1 MVERAERAMNLSLRR
16 FPVASRGLAALG
28 LGVLIGLSPLRPAA
42 ADDAEALA
50 RALADMPFDQ
60 STLDQGYRWLETVT
74 GAMPAEAAEHGVVA
88 GAAATFQRQRELYRD
103 AVAVFLVFATP
114 EQASDYYD
122 LQFPIMQHEHSGP
135 SAVVRATVIT
145 PDGEELPCPCFVST
159 TDDTLSC
166 MYLEY
171 ELATVIQMVAG
182 PGPGFDPALDAD
194 GLENEFILGDAA
206 LVPIGIL
213 PAALSH
219 LLRAAG
225 E

>member
-1 MVERAERAMNLSLRR
+1 MNLSLRR

-60 STLDQGYRWLETVT
+60 STLDQGYRWLETLT

-103 AVAVFLVFATP
+103 AVAVFLIFATP

-122 LQFPIMQHEHSGP
+122 LQFPIMQHEHSGV
-135 SAVVRATVIT
+135 SAIVSMIVLTKDYT
-145 PDGEELPCPCFVST
+145 ELPCPCFVST
-159 TDDTLSC
+159 SDDTMSCLYLAIQLS
-166 MYLEY
+166 
-171 ELATVIQMVAG
+171 TVIQIVAG
-182 PGPGFDPALDAD
+182 PGPIVEESVDKEGLVDKFLMSGGHLVATSILPTAWAHLLDAA
-194 GLENEFILGDAA
+194 GL
-206 LVPIGIL
+206 
-213 PAALSH
+213 
-219 LLRAAG
+219 
-225 E
+225 